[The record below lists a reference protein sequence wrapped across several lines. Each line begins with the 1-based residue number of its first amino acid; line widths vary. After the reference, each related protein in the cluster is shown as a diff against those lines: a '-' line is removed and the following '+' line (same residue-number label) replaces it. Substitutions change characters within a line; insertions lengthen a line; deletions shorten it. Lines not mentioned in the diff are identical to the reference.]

1 MDFYHETINSEAF
14 AHSSNLQCIVWGCGW
29 AWGRDFLQR
38 ELSFHLA
45 DLQNRREYLYDK
57 AKNRDFCLLI
67 AAWLMQI
74 PSKTSHIFIKRHFG
88 PWSNYRVVVFK
99 KLLTNWQLIILIL
112 GIIVH
117 IITWTEG
124 FVVICRS
131 ASAFQTLPSNKLYNN
146 RPIVYIYHCLHCLH
160 CLHYFHRSK
169 CLHCLNCLNLN
180 YLS

>member
-1 MDFYHETINSEAF
+1 MDFFQETIISEAF
-14 AHSSNLQCIVWGCGW
+14 AHLLNLQCIVWGCGW

-88 PWSNYRVVVFK
+88 PWSNYRVRCIQK
-99 KLLTNWQLIILIL
+99 AAYYKLTIDNFDF
-112 GIIVH
+112 G
-117 IITWTEG
+117 
-124 FVVICRS
+124 
-131 ASAFQTLPSNKLYNN
+131 
-146 RPIVYIYHCLHCLH
+146 YHRTYH
-160 CLHYFHRSK
+160 
-169 CLHCLNCLNLN
+169 NLN
-180 YLS
+180 WRICCHLQEYFCLPDITK

>member
-1 MDFYHETINSEAF
+1 MASEIRCSGYKGRRPNSPTTQNSTAVILLFASSKLFFVIWGNLFRKFYNLLMDFYHETINSEAF

-88 PWSNYRVVVFK
+88 PWSNYRVRCIWKV
-99 KLLTNWQLIILIL
+99 
-112 GIIVH
+112 
-117 IITWTEG
+117 
-124 FVVICRS
+124 
-131 ASAFQTLPSNKLYNN
+131 AY
-146 RPIVYIYHCLHCLH
+146 
-160 CLHYFHRSK
+160 
-169 CLHCLNCLNLN
+169 
-180 YLS
+180 